1 MKLFTLGAGK
11 IETFLFLHREII
23 KILDVVFTGYKTG
36 EHRFLQPDRYLFS
49 GRYEVLLDRYSKL
62 FNDQDVVENI
72 ERKHL
77 AITNI
82 NNFDSLTE
90 EFDLNIESWNAS
102 RNRWLDEKAQ
112 IEAIM
117 PDDEYVEKDIKL
129 AVYELQKS
137 LPEYQKQKEVY
148 LESLIEPKEPEA
160 KKQKDNDVSI
170 DPIKSKLYLYGEDID
185 IQVNSQEFLFLSALL
200 AKPDE
205 RILWKEHAQIIGLGI
220 VNYIDEDIARLVQDM
235 KTKLRVKLRE
245 LGVNK
250 RKITKL
256 CTHIRAVRKAGY
268 MFKSLR

>member
-36 EHRFLQPDRYLFS
+36 EHRFLQPDKYIFS
-49 GRYEVLLDRYSKL
+49 GFELLHDRYSRL
-62 FNDQDVVENI
+62 FNDHEVI
-72 ERKHL
+72 EYIDQKKL
-77 AITNI
+77 IITNI
-82 NNFDSLTE
+82 SNFDSLTE
-90 EFDLNIESWNAS
+90 EFDLNIEFWNVW
-102 RNRWLDEKAQ
+102 RKRLLTEKAQ
-112 IEAIM
+112 IDVIM
-117 PDDEYVEKDIKL
+117 PHDEYVEKNIKF